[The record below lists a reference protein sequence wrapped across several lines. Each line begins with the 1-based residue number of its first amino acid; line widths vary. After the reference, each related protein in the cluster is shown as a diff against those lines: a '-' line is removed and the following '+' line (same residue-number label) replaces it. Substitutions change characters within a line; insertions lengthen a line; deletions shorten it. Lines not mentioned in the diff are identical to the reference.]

1 MVLAVRLEKT
11 EQSRLAFFSKKRHMN
26 KSQAAKELMNRGFMM
41 YQLDEYKAGNISL
54 GGLAEALNL
63 SMLETLNLVA
73 GYYAHPHVPKDY
85 LVEAADTAKRL
96 FSNLPEK

>member
-26 KSQAAKELMNRGFMM
+26 KSQAAKELMNRGFRM

-54 GGLAEALNL
+54 GALAETLDL

-73 GYYAHPHVPKDY
+73 TYNAHPHIPKDY
-85 LVEAADTAKRL
+85 MVEAADTAKRL
-96 FSNLPEK
+96 LSQ